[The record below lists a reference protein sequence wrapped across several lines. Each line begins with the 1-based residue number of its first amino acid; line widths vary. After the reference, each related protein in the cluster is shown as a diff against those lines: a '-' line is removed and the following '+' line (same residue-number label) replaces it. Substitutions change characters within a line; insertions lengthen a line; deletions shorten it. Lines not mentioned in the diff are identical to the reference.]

1 MTHVGRPPTGS
12 IKWADPETKTTPI
25 GVRVT
30 RPNGKRKLV
39 RFDPG
44 TTAADAIALAPGIAD
59 GARFAVDE
67 SEGET
72 VTEYAKRWCEWREAR
87 GVGCVAD
94 DRTRLA
100 LHALPTIGLLPI
112 AEDRAKLRTE
122 LKKLVAL
129 PPPESQLVA
138 IYLVIASLG
147 IAWPWLMIGVAL
159 LGDLLT
165 RPGHTRAG
173 GMTQSPAW

>member
-94 DRTRLA
+94 DRTRLG
-100 LHALPTIGLLPI
+100 LHALPTVGLLPI

-129 PPPESQLVA
+129 LDA
-138 IYLVIASLG
+138 RA
-147 IAWPWLMIGVAL
+147 
-159 LGDLLT
+159 
-165 RPGHTRAG
+165 RAG
-173 GMTQSPAW
+173 FTEREGKRWPFSPKSALHVWTTLRALFRDACRAKDPALCVR